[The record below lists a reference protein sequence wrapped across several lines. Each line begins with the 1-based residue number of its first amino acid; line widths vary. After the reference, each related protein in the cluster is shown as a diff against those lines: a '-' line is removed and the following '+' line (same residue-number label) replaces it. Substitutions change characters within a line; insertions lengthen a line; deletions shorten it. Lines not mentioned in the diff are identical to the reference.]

1 MEKPEEERVILM
13 FSGGRDSTLAAVRLH
28 EQNTGITLVT
38 VTSDHL
44 VGIDRVQ
51 TRLRE
56 LRSIIPPSTKWIHVR
71 QPRQETGPANFNSKT
86 CLPCH
91 KEYVSIAGA
100 ILAQNPSRAI
110 AFGYVSYQQ
119 QWPEQTPLA
128 IASLKRVL
136 RKHQIEL
143 LLPVYSLKTR
153 GDAVLELTRHGL
165 SAEALEQKCL
175 RQVNNIQLD
184 TDQLHDQVGIWENAI
199 DFALSTNPPMKLDVI
214 REIPLSEL

>member
-1 MEKPEEERVILM
+1 MEKPQKERVILM
-13 FSGGRDSTLAAVRLH
+13 FSGGRDSTLAAVRLD
-28 EQNTGITLVT
+28 EQGAAITLVT

-44 VGIDRVQ
+44 VGIDRVE

-71 QPRQETGPANFNSKT
+71 QPRLETGPANFNSRT

-100 ILAQNPSRAI
+100 ILAEHPSRAI

-119 QWPEQTPLA
+119 QWPEQTPHA

-136 RKHQIEL
+136 RKHEIEL
-143 LLPVYSLKTR
+143 LLPVHSLKTR
-153 GDAVLELTRHGL
+153 DEAVSELTRYGL
-165 SAEALEQKCL
+165 SAAALEQKCL

-184 TDQLHDQVGIWENAI
+184 THQLHDQVGIWENAI
-199 DFALSTNPPMKLDVI
+199 DFALSTNQRMTLDVI